1 MVPMNPDAVAA
12 AVATGKLHASA
23 SSQDDVWAAQLE
35 AAVASGSV
43 RAVRALL
50 AEQPRG
56 SDSADPDLLL
66 FACEQGHAAVVEC
79 LVRDAGLTPSCAS
92 PLHLAAK
99 NGHNAVVHALL
110 EAGAAPGAADKLGLT
125 ALHRAS
131 ERGHTDIVRA
141 LLDAKASAGAARD
154 NGTTPMYLAAR
165 DGHAAIVTLLLE
177 HGADADASMMPVRN
191 AEAGITPLYAAAGR
205 GHAETA
211 SLLLAAGAQ
220 VDRTNTLGTTAL
232 FVACSNGYADA
243 ALVLLEARAQP
254 DLPGGRNGS
263 RPLLAATERGH
274 MRCVSLL
281 IEAHADPTW
290 YPRPPPPPRPAPRP
304 EHAAHSTYSTWCS
317 TYLLYLRRRYASG
330 KTALELG
337 CRILVSQ
344 RKSGAPGEPRH
355 LRLAPLAPRAHGHKL
370 TLTLTLTSERGHG
383 RDHTAAAHG
392 DAAVLRHP
400 GRLRPAASRR
410 HHSRRRHTR
419 RRACRRA
426 RRLRGDRAFRGSE
439 SVQGRRPR
447 RRAR

>member
-1 MVPMNPDAVAA
+1 MSGHDAVAA
-12 AVATGKLHASA
+12 VVATGKLHASA

-35 AAVASGSV
+35 AAVASGDAAATH
-43 RAVRALL
+43 RLL
-50 AEQPRG
+50 TEQPRG
-56 SDSADPDLLL
+56 SDPADPDLLL
-66 FACEQGHAAVVEC
+66 FACEHGHAAVVEC
-79 LVRDAGLTPSCAS
+79 LVRDAGLTPSCVEAASAFSARHSTSPAVWAAS

-99 NGHNAVVHALL
+99 NGHNAVVRALL
-110 EAGAAPGAADKLGLT
+110 KAGAVPGAADKLGLT

-131 ERGHTDIVRA
+131 ERGHTDVVRT

-191 AEAGITPLYAAAGR
+191 AEAGITPLYAASGR
-205 GHAETA
+205 GHSETA

-232 FVACSNGYADA
+232 FVACSNGFADC
-243 ALVLLEARAQP
+243 ALVLLEAHAQP

-290 YPRPPPPPRPAPRP
+290 
-304 EHAAHSTYSTWCS
+304 
-317 TYLLYLRRRYASG
+317 RYASG

-344 RKSGAPGEPRH
+344 RKSGAPVSEGMGETIRL
-355 LRLAPLAPRAHGHKL
+355 LR
-370 TLTLTLTSERGHG
+370 
-383 RDHTAAAHG
+383 TAAQPCFVTRDGFARPPADATPADTTPAAPADTTPAAPA
-392 DAAVLRHP
+392 DAA
-400 GRLRPAASRR
+400 PADA
-410 HHSRRRHTR
+410 
-419 RRACRRA
+419 
-426 RRLRGDRAFRGSE
+426 G
-439 SVQGRRPR
+439 
-447 RRAR
+447 

>member
-1 MVPMNPDAVAA
+1 MNPDAVAA

-56 SDSADPDLLL
+56 SDPADPDLLL

-220 VDRTNTLGTTAL
+220 VDCTNTLGTTAL

-281 IEAHADPTW
+281 IEAHDDPTW
-290 YPRPPPPPRPAPRP
+290 
-304 EHAAHSTYSTWCS
+304 
-317 TYLLYLRRRYASG
+317 RYASG

-370 TLTLTLTSERGHG
+370 TLTLTLTLPSERGHG

-447 RRAR
+447 RRARQGSR

>member
-1 MVPMNPDAVAA
+1 MSVAPSRASGTTARPLGGRPTEVHPAVPMNPDAVAA

-56 SDSADPDLLL
+56 SDPADPDLLL

-274 MRCVSLL
+274 MGCVSLL
-281 IEAHADPTW
+281 LEAHADPTW
-290 YPRPPPPPRPAPRP
+290 
-304 EHAAHSTYSTWCS
+304 
-317 TYLLYLRRRYASG
+317 RYASG

-355 LRLAPLAPRAHGHKL
+355 LRLAPLAPRAHGHKLTL

-426 RRLRGDRAFRGSE
+426 RRLRGNCALRGSE

-447 RRAR
+447 RRARQGSR